1 MKRYS
6 LFAII
11 GCALASSVGYAD
23 PAGVSATAAPQ
34 GQPKIARR
42 FNAGSTSSQGR
53 VPEGTAESTA
63 LVQPSLRDSPV
74 ARNYPGVETRGYTH
88 SVPAGQAKPPL
99 TTAHGPRSGAAAI
112 GGPANPMK
120 TAPVIIGTVN
130 PAKNTAAVNG
140 TGMKRK
146 P

>member
-11 GCALASSVGYAD
+11 GCALADGVGYAD
-23 PAGVSATAAPQ
+23 PGRRKRHCRPAGATENSPAFQCRVNFQPRTSPGRD
-34 GQPKIARR
+34 GQ
-42 FNAGSTSSQGR
+42 
-53 VPEGTAESTA
+53 STA
-63 LVQPSLRDSPV
+63 LVQPSLRASPV
-74 ARNYPGVETRGYTH
+74 ARNYPGVETPGYTH
-88 SVPAGQAKPPL
+88 SVPAGQARPPL